1 MDSNLRSFLKEGR
14 MKTMSQI
21 LMRRFVFMA
30 WVVLSCIDTVQAVE
44 NESRP
49 LIVGTKMVRPFA
61 YKSENGEWTGI
72 SIELWQKIAL
82 KIDRKYEWQEVEN
95 TNDLIKQVENG
106 RFDVAIAAITV
117 TPARAK
123 QVDFS
128 NSVFTS
134 GVGIAA
140 RRGQAELFGI
150 IKGLFSANF
159 LDVFVSLVT
168 LLSTVGFI
176 MWLLE
181 RKKNSNQF
189 EPGIRGL
196 WSGFWW
202 SVVTMMTVG
211 YGDKVPVTIL
221 GRLLGI
227 IWMFASVITIS
238 TFTAA
243 IATALTTARIESQVR
258 GKDDLM
264 RVTVGA
270 KQNEAPESFLK
281 EMGIRPHGY
290 SSVHDGLHAIEN
302 GEIIAFVHDTPVIQ
316 SEIANDDKLEETVMV
331 LSTTL
336 REEEYGIAVRKP
348 TNPILRNDLREEI
361 NIALLEIKQSGEY
374 TRILKRYLGNN

>member
-1 MDSNLRSFLKEGR
+1 
-14 MKTMSQI
+14 MSQI
-21 LMRRFVFMA
+21 LMLRFVFIA
-30 WVVLSCIDTVQAVE
+30 WIIFGCIDMAQAVE
-44 NESRP
+44 NESSP
-49 LIVGTKMVRPFA
+49 LVVGTKMVRPFA

-82 KIDRKYEWQEVEN
+82 KLGRKYEWQEVDN

-106 RFDVAIAAITV
+106 QFDVAIAAITV

-134 GVGIAA
+134 GISIAT
-140 RRGQAELFGI
+140 RRGQPELFGI

-159 LDVFVSLVT
+159 LDVFVSLVS
-168 LLSTVGFI
+168 LLSVVGFI

-181 RKKNSNQF
+181 RKKNATQF

-211 YGDKVPVTIL
+211 YGDKVPVTFF
-221 GRLLGI
+221 GRILGI
-227 IWMFASVITIS
+227 IWMFASVLTIS

-264 RVTVGA
+264 RVTVGT
-270 KQNEAPESFLK
+270 KQNEAPETFLK
-281 EMGIRPHGY
+281 EMGVRPHDY
-290 SSVHDGLHAIEN
+290 LSVHEGLKAVEDSK
-302 GEIIAFVHDTPVIQ
+302 IIAFVYDTPVIQ
-316 SEIANDDKLEETVMV
+316 SEIANDDGLEENVMV
-331 LSTTL
+331 LPTTL

-348 TNPILRNDLREEI
+348 VNPILRNDLREEI
-361 NIALLEIKQSGEY
+361 NIALLELKQSGEY
-374 TRILKRYLGNN
+374 SRILKRYLGNN